1 MSCTKMA
8 FVMILPVFM
17 LTAAACD
24 RGGEPSVAEEAVAAA
39 ARGIDRASSERT
51 LNRLEQLRLAL
62 DRYNLDHGG
71 YPTGSSLGAIAGEIA
86 VYLKPLPESDAW
98 GNVMSYR
105 SDGRSYT
112 IVSAGPDGSSGTGD
126 DIVLSDGSITS
137 GGR

>member
-1 MSCTKMA
+1 MHRLVA
-8 FVMILPVFM
+8 IAM
-17 LTAAACD
+17 LAGLLAASACD

-71 YPTGSSLGAIAGEIA
+71 YPTGGSLGAIAGDLS
-86 VYLKPLPESDAW
+86 VYLGTLQDTDAW
-98 GNVMSYR
+98 GNMMSYR

-112 IVSAGPDGSSGTGD
+112 IVSSGQDGSVGTGD
-126 DIVLSDGSITS
+126 DIVLSDGSIT